1 MSNSMSN
8 VANLESTKSAD
19 GQWALWRA
27 RPAPQ
32 VRESAPPPPF
42 LKKTKRAK
50 KTLIREDALP
60 IWKNNKV
67 GRQTRFAHSGDY
79 AGDFAIQTSS
89 KSFYLSK
96 YLSNR
101 YFEGVNKV
109 KEERR
114 IYKRLGK
121 KDCSLC
127 SDTTTRWAN
136 KKRKKKTKK
145 NKKKTNDAPTEPL
158 HHKSCSKHCKN
169 DLEPQLGVKGLVT
182 GFATRF
188 ASHAGFTTSMT
199 SVIENSVACMLALS
213 DVKSSIGAASVIF
226 MYAKTMYNGSI
237 AEMISSRIHKILTI
251 RYETQSGTETPI
263 EECPEWLEDLKGFAR
278 NWTIAASCKNVDRV
292 LGVLSLCVSLG
303 LCQVADIVPTVGGLE
318 LFTLPKLKEKPTM
331 FQLVDVAIDLTVHFI
346 EGGYMCFKTGS
357 LKPLIDG
364 DPEFTKFT
372 KDYQSCLQCSNL
384 HANGNLSI
392 LRMDDNS
399 YDKLLQDTIE
409 TAENLK
415 KRNSDRTMAG
425 ILTRQLEKLLTWQTD
440 FQTTTS
446 GGGSRVAPYTI
457 GLFGTS
463 AVGKST
469 LCPILIAFILKSNG
483 FESTDNMTLVVN
495 EQENF
500 MSGMKSY
507 MNAIILDDMGNAN
520 ANFVQK
526 PPTEIV
532 LAINNNVKNKANMA
546 DLSQKGKVDIKP
558 KVFVITKNV
567 KDGGASFYSNN
578 PLSIT
583 RRENVTITVKVREQF
598 ATDGMIDSEK
608 VRQGYP
614 DGVPMVPDIWDFT
627 VETSYQNL
635 TSSGLDNGIGWKSVD
650 FDGIEMVNVGLYQL
664 LAYLKRASAKHF
676 ENQNRVVA
684 ASKDIAERMVLCK
697 KCGMILESEEEELT
711 CRFCEYLE
719 QEKRRFTIVDT
730 HPDPVMEVQ
739 AGFIPF
745 QRTFIATLFEHSK
758 YIYSSGYVPWNM
770 GRHFLKKI
778 RRYLFGGWFE
788 KGVMDRFGL
797 RKKSI
802 KSTIHLVENISTDIL
817 LTNLKDM
824 ENNPWINWTNWVP
837 ESVLDN
843 PKYLEKIAKHTGRK
857 DKDFYNE
864 LGRWSYDCIAPVL
877 ALGFSIYYF
886 PSLFRPWTIWATG
899 IWVASHIAARS
910 VDHRV
915 LVEASKRR
923 IREKILADHKHAP
936 KLLAT
941 VRDNYAATIIGASM
955 AIGILYIAVTSL
967 RSMRALKSQGNL
979 APTTIEEVES
989 RNEEVNKWIPV
1000 EIPIYQAPAKS
1011 SNTTFE
1017 HLRDNVKA
1025 NLVHMEFVI
1034 GTNRHYCDAF
1044 FPGSNVVLIPNH
1056 MWKPITDA
1064 NLTSVKAKFTR
1075 RNKHNLGH
1083 QWMSNLSRAHSVR
1096 IPDTDLSLVYL
1107 PNAGD
1112 WLDLSGYLPLKGIPK
1127 TPARMYYR
1135 DAHGEPTEYKI
1146 PMVHPSTVEAH
1157 GAGSYNGATYTLPVE
1172 TFKGLCMAT
1181 AISENAKPQILGFH
1195 LAGAT
1200 DTTRG
1205 GLGILTQDQYRE
1217 AWKTLSEYTGVLLS
1231 KSLTKF
1237 ETEQFDVQFFTGTD
1251 VHERSPFRFLT
1262 KENET
1267 GPHFRPLGTVI
1278 GASTPRTEVRKSPLS
1293 DHIAEVCG
1301 VPQKWGPP
1309 KFNKGFKWTAAL
1321 QVSSHASIGFD
1332 AAAVIYAVNSYW
1344 SRLTSDALFKQYVKE
1359 AKPLSQID
1367 TISGQDGIKYIDAMK
1382 SKTAI
1387 GFPLTGPKSN
1397 VMIEAESSKHNCPKD
1412 IEPRFWDELERL
1424 RVAYRKGER
1433 TTQIFKACFKDE
1445 ATRLDKDKVRI
1456 FQASPIALA
1465 LGVRMYFLPI
1475 LRLFSVFP
1483 LVSECA
1489 VGINSE
1495 GPEWDQLH
1503 RYITK
1508 FGDDKILAGDYSKYD
1523 LRMPAQLVLAS
1534 FRILIDLARLSPHYT
1549 ADDFTVMEGLAS
1561 EIAYAYVA
1569 YNGDFFQALS
1579 GNPSGNSATVFINSM
1594 VNSLLCRIALY
1605 LVSTRSSNSAV
1616 KDFNKIVNLIT
1627 YGDDF
1632 CGSVSSDHPEFNH
1645 VSMAAVLAE
1654 ADIILTMPDKTA
1666 TPTPYMTIDEVD
1678 FLKRK
1683 SYFNK
1688 ELNQYVGVLEEDSIF
1703 KSLHCQMKS
1712 KDVGAQNIAAQNI
1725 DGALN
1730 SWFYHGRE
1738 LFEMRRKQMKEVAEK
1753 ADLNH
1758 MVQTLEVDYEMR
1770 VDEWKIAHGRSS
1782 KGRQL

>member
-1 MSNSMSN
+1 MSDSKPN

-19 GQWALWRA
+19 GQRALWRA
-27 RPAPQ
+27 RPAPPNR
-32 VRESAPPPPF
+32 VSAPPPSF

-60 IWKNNKV
+60 IWTNNKV

-127 SDTTTRWAN
+127 SETTTRWAN
-136 KKRKKKTKK
+136 KKKKKTKE
-145 NKKKTNDAPTEPL
+145 NKKKTNDATTEPQR
-158 HHKSCSKHCKN
+158 KKN
-169 DLEPQLGVKGLVT
+169 RSDRRKDRLEPQIGVQGFVNS
-182 GFATRF
+182 FATSF
-188 ASHAGFTTSMT
+188 ASRAGFTTSMT

-237 AEMISSRIHKILTI
+237 AAMISSRIHKILTI

-331 FQLVDVAIDLTVHFI
+331 YQLVDVAIDLSVHFI

-372 KDYQSCLQCSNL
+372 KDYQACLQCSNL

-392 LRMDDNS
+392 LSMDDNS
-399 YDKLLQDTIE
+399 YDKLLQTTIE

-425 ILTRQLEKLLTWQTD
+425 ILTRQLEKLLAWQTD

-495 EQENF
+495 EKENF

-507 MNAIILDDMGNAN
+507 INAIILDDMGNTQ
-520 ANFVQK
+520 ANFVQT
-526 PPTEIV
+526 PPTELV

-546 DLSQKGKVDIKP
+546 DLAQKGKVDIKP

-567 KDGGASFYSNN
+567 KDGGASVYSNN

-583 RRENVTITVKVREQF
+583 RRENVTITVTVRDQF

-614 DGVPMVPDIWDFT
+614 DGVPMIPDIWNFT
-627 VETSYQNL
+627 VETSYQSL
-635 TSSGLDNGIGWKSVD
+635 TSNGLDNGIGWKTVQ
-650 FDGIEMVNVGLYQL
+650 FDGVEMVNVGLYQL
-664 LAYLKRASAKHF
+664 LAYLKRASKKHF
-676 ENQNRVVA
+676 ENQDRVVS
-684 ASKDIAERMVLCK
+684 ASKDIAERMCLCK
-697 KCGMILESEEEELT
+697 ACGMPVENAEDELA
-711 CRFCEYLE
+711 CRFCYHLE
-719 QEKRRFTIVDT
+719 KERNRFNIVDT
-730 HPDPVMEVQ
+730 HPDPVMEAQ
-739 AGFIPF
+739 SGLLPLF
-745 QRTFIATLFEHSK
+745 QRTFMATVFDHAK

-770 GRHFLKKI
+770 GRHFLRKV
-778 RRYLFGGWFE
+778 RHYLFGGWFE

-797 RKKSI
+797 GKRSV
-802 KSTIHLVENISTDIL
+802 KSTVHLIENISTDIL
-817 LTNLKDM
+817 LTNLKEM
-824 ENNPWINWTNWVP
+824 EHSPWINWTNWVP
-837 ESVLDN
+837 ASVLDN
-843 PKYLEKIAKHTGRK
+843 PKYLDKIAKHSKRK

-864 LGRWSYDCIAPVL
+864 LGKWSYDCVAPVIG
-877 ALGFSIYYF
+877 LGFTMYYF
-886 PSLFRPWTIWATG
+886 PFLFRPWTIWAIG
-899 IWVASHIAARS
+899 IWFASHIAGRS
-910 VDHRV
+910 VDHRL
-915 LVEASKRR
+915 LVEASKNR
-923 IREKILADHKHAP
+923 IREKILEDHNHAP

-941 VRDNYAATIIGASM
+941 IRENYTASIIGASM

-967 RSMRALKSQGNL
+967 RSMRALKSQGNI
-979 APTTIEEVES
+979 APTTVKEVEE
-989 RNEEVNKWIPV
+989 RDREENKWVPI
-1000 EIPIYQAPAKS
+1000 EIPIYEAPAKS

-1017 HLRDNVKA
+1017 HLRENVKA

-1034 GTNRHYCDAF
+1034 GTNRHFCDAF

-1056 MWKPITDA
+1056 MWKPVMEA
-1064 NLTSVKAKFTR
+1064 KMTSVKAKFTR
-1075 RNKHNLGH
+1075 RTKRNLGS
-1083 QWMSNLSRAHSVR
+1083 QWMSILSHAHSVH
-1096 IPDTDLSLVYL
+1096 IPQTDLSLVYI

-1112 WLDLSGYLPLKGIPK
+1112 WLDLSGYLPVDRIPK

-1135 DAHGEPTEYKI
+1135 DANGEPSEYKI
-1146 PMVHPSTVEAH
+1146 PMVSPALVEAH
-1157 GAGSYNGATYTLPVE
+1157 GTGAYNGATYTLPVE

-1181 AISENAKPQILGFH
+1181 AISDNAKPQILGFH

-1205 GLGILTQDQYRE
+1205 GLGILTQSQYQL

-1237 ETEQFDVQFFTGTD
+1237 ETEQFDVQFFTGTN
-1251 VHERSPFRFLT
+1251 VHDRSSFRFLT
-1262 KENET
+1262 KDNET

-1278 GASTPRTEVRKSPLS
+1278 GASSPRTEVRTSPLS
-1293 DHIAEVCG
+1293 KHIAEVCG

-1332 AAAVIYAVNSYW
+1332 AAAVMYAVNSYW
-1344 SRLTSDALFKQYVKE
+1344 TRLTSNVLFKKYVKE

-1367 TISGQDGIKYIDAMK
+1367 TISGQDGVKYIDAMK

-1397 VMIEAESSKHNCPKD
+1397 VMIEAESTKHHCPKD

-1445 ATRLDKDKVRI
+1445 ATKLDKDKVRI

-1465 LGVRMYFLPI
+1465 LGVRMYYLPI

-1495 GPEWDQLH
+1495 SPEWDQLH
-1503 RYITK
+1503 HYITK
-1508 FGDDKILAGDYSKYD
+1508 FGDEQILAGDYSKYD

-1534 FRILIDLARLSPHYT
+1534 FRILIDLAKLSPHYT
-1549 ADDFTVMEGLAS
+1549 ADDITVMEGLAS

-1569 YNGDFFQALS
+1569 YNGDLFQALS

-1605 LVSTRSSNSAV
+1605 LVSTRASNAAV

-1654 ADIILTMPDKTA
+1654 ANIILTMPDKTA
-1666 TPTPYMTIDEVD
+1666 IPTPYMTIDSVD

-1703 KSLHCQMKS
+1703 KSLHCQMSS
-1712 KDVGAQNIAAQNI
+1712 KDASPQNIAGQNI

-1730 SWFYHGRE
+1730 SWFYHGRD
-1738 LFEMRRKQMKEVAEK
+1738 LFEKRRAQMKEVAEK

-1758 MVQTLEVDYEMR
+1758 MVRTLEVDYEMR
-1770 VDEWKIAHGRSS
+1770 VAEWKITHNRPSE
-1782 KGRQL
+1782 GRQL